1 MTFIDTGFE
10 GLLLWES
17 SCAYYPDERGSFQEL
32 FNKKDFPV
40 NFKTYQVN
48 HSYSAPNVAR
58 GMHYQ
63 LPPHAQAKIVHV
75 LKGGIFAAVVDL
87 RQKSPT
93 FGKYFSVEITAESRK
108 HLYIPKGFAN
118 GFLSGADGAVV
129 VYQVDA
135 PYNHTAARIIR
146 YDDKQLAIN
155 WPLKQKPLLSAAD
168 AAGISWAEY
177 LKNPAFT
184 GKNIWPK
191 NIFW

>member
-17 SCAYYPDERGSFQEL
+17 SSAYHPDERGSFQEL
-32 FNKKDFPV
+32 FNQKDFPV

-48 HSYSAPNVAR
+48 HSYSAPGVLR

-63 LPPHAQAKIVHV
+63 IPPHAQAKIVHV
-75 LKGGIFAAVVDL
+75 LKGAITEIVVDL

-108 HLYIPKGFAN
+108 HLYIPRGFAN
-118 GFLSGADGAVV
+118 GLLSGAEGAVV
-129 VYQVDA
+129 IYQVDA
-135 PYNHTAARIIR
+135 PYNQTAARAIR

-155 WPLKQKPLLSAAD
+155 WPVKQKSLLSAAD

-177 LKNPAFT
+177 LRTPVF
-184 GKNIWPK
+184 
-191 NIFW
+191 